1 MDQKKICLV
10 FFRKK
15 FISGIDKYLGGVY
28 IMNCKEKYPSRVY
41 QMKGTWANGRR

>member
-1 MDQKKICLV
+1 MDQKRFV
-10 FFRKK
+10 WYFFRKK

-28 IMNCKEKYPSRVY
+28 IMNCKEKYPNRVY

>member
-1 MDQKKICLV
+1 MDRKKICLV

-28 IMNCKEKYPSRVY
+28 IMNYKPQWGILEK
-41 QMKGTWANGRR
+41 MKGTWANGRR

>member
-28 IMNCKEKYPSRVY
+28 IMNYKEKYPNGVY
-41 QMKGTWANGRR
+41 QMWD

>member
-1 MDQKKICLV
+1 MDRKKICLV

-28 IMNCKEKYPSRVY
+28 IMNYKEKYP
-41 QMKGTWANGRR
+41 NGVFLKR